1 MPNQV
6 KKNQIRSEFKMKPL
20 QICGLNEYF
29 HMGKL
34 QIIAVIMVIFNN
46 IQINVNLK
54 KAYNELQ

>member
-1 MPNQV
+1 
-6 KKNQIRSEFKMKPL
+6 MKPL

-54 KAYNELQ
+54 KAYNEL